1 MFSPRYWT
9 FILIVLAAFGY
20 SMFRISQSPDLIVSP
35 ADAYSYRYM
44 ELENGLK
51 VMLVRTPEADKAS
64 AALSVNVGSMDDPEG
79 REGLAHFLE
88 HMLFLG
94 TEPFPEP
101 DEYQQFIKQNGGS
114 HNAFTSY
121 AQTTYFFDVDNEQ
134 LSGALERFAPFFI
147 SPTFNEAYVDREK
160 NAVHAEYS
168 ANLKE
173 DGRRIFSAQKMAMNP
188 EFTFSN
194 FSTGNLDTL
203 SDRDDS
209 KIRDELISFY
219 KTHYSSD
226 RMTLVIAGDYELD
239 QLGNKARNLFSDI
252 PKRDVHFERPDV
264 PVFVPEQLPLDM
276 HIKPVKEIR
285 ELRFTFP
292 LPEILSQYQHKP
304 VQLLSNLIGH
314 EGDGSILA
322 LLKKKGWAESLSAGR
337 SLSTRHASTMVVGIG
352 LTKSGLL
359 HQEEITS
366 ILMEY
371 IDLIRTNG
379 IPEYIKEE
387 QKMLNEMTF
396 RFQEHGPISNYTTR
410 LSSNMLIFPVED
422 TIYGDYRSEPASDE
436 LMSKYLSSLTADNM
450 LRVLIA
456 PGVDTDTTDP
466 WYGTE
471 IKIRPSDYRK
481 PETSEWTGA
490 LHLPKAN
497 PFVPENL
504 ETAPGEAS
512 DTPELVASEN
522 GYQLWYYPEHEFDAP
537 RAQVLISIKVP
548 EIKDSAEQR
557 VLARLYARTVTEAL
571 NTYSYPASLAGLN
584 YRLSATSDGLEIAV
598 GGYFDKL
605 PVLLEQIFTEMKN
618 MNISGEEFN
627 RYQASLIRAL
637 ENNLKARPYQR
648 TLADLKNWI
657 IEPSFSDTDL
667 LPVVKSA
674 TKEAL
679 EQFAAQLGNTLS
691 VTTYVHGTLSAE
703 SAENIGAITQ
713 KYYPANT
720 VTDAD
725 SRLLKAPAGQYQ
737 QAVVQDHP
745 DKVMTLYLQGSDTS
759 DMARAEAG
767 LLAQMISSPYYQYM
781 RTEQQLGYIVFA
793 TAYPQKS
800 VPGLLFIVQS
810 PTASPEEM
818 MNHSRIFFRDYEG
831 KLETMSD
838 EEFALFQEGL
848 ITRLTEKPKNMGE
861 KAANFWA
868 DLSTERYT
876 FDTRQAIADEVVN
889 ITKTQILNLYRRA
902 VLNNEWSWLLFEKGG
917 KVNDMTALE
926 TLDRS
931 SLEQFELPEY
941 PLPAVNGGHTT
952 EDGGDDQDSAE

>member
-848 ITRLTEKPKNMGE
+848 ITRLAEKPKNMGE

-917 KVNDMTALE
+917 KVNDMMALE

-941 PLPAVNGGHTT
+941 PLPAVSGGHTT

>member
-657 IEPSFSDTDL
+657 IEPSFSETDL

-917 KVNDMTALE
+917 KVNDMMALE

-941 PLPAVNGGHTT
+941 PLPAVSGGHTT

>member
-941 PLPAVNGGHTT
+941 PLPAVNTT

>member
-134 LSGALERFAPFFI
+134 LSGALKRFAPFFI

-239 QLGNKARNLFSDI
+239 QLGNKARNLFSDV

-422 TIYGDYRSEPASDE
+422 TVYGDYRSEPASDE

-456 PGVDTDTTDP
+456 PGIDTDTTDP

-941 PLPAVNGGHTT
+941 PLPAVSGGHTT

>member
-134 LSGALERFAPFFI
+134 LSGALKRFAPFFI

-239 QLGNKARNLFSDI
+239 QLGNKARNLFSDV

-422 TIYGDYRSEPASDE
+422 TVYGDYRSEPASDE

-456 PGVDTDTTDP
+456 PGIDTDTTDP

-941 PLPAVNGGHTT
+941 PLPAVNTT

>member
-209 KIRDELISFY
+209 KIRDELITFY

-264 PVFVPEQLPLDM
+264 SVFVPEQLPLDM
-276 HIKPVKEIR
+276 YIKPVKEIR

-292 LPEILSQYQHKP
+292 LPEIISQYQHKP

-379 IPEYIKEE
+379 IPDYIKEE

-422 TIYGDYRSEPASDE
+422 TIYGDYRSEPASEE
-436 LMSKYLSSLTADNM
+436 LMRKYLSGLTADNM

-471 IKIRPSDYRK
+471 IKIRPSDYQK

-548 EIKDSAEQR
+548 EIKESAEQR

-618 MNISGEEFN
+618 MDISGEEFN

-810 PTASPEEM
+810 PTATPEEM

-941 PLPAVNGGHTT
+941 PLPAVSGGHAT
-952 EDGGDDQDSAE
+952 EDGGDNQDSAE

>member
-941 PLPAVNGGHTT
+941 PLPAVSGGHAT
-952 EDGGDDQDSAE
+952 EDGGDNQDSAE

>member
-134 LSGALERFAPFFI
+134 LSGALKRFAPFFI

-917 KVNDMTALE
+917 KVNNMTALE

-941 PLPAVNGGHTT
+941 PLPAVNTT

>member
-848 ITRLTEKPKNMGE
+848 ITRLAEKPKNMGE

-917 KVNDMTALE
+917 KVNNMTALE

>member
-1 MFSPRYWT
+1 
-9 FILIVLAAFGY
+9 
-20 SMFRISQSPDLIVSP
+20 
-35 ADAYSYRYM
+35 
-44 ELENGLK
+44 
-51 VMLVRTPEADKAS
+51 
-64 AALSVNVGSMDDPEG
+64 
-79 REGLAHFLE
+79 
-88 HMLFLG
+88 
-94 TEPFPEP
+94 
-101 DEYQQFIKQNGGS
+101 
-114 HNAFTSY
+114 
-121 AQTTYFFDVDNEQ
+121 
-134 LSGALERFAPFFI
+134 
-147 SPTFNEAYVDREK
+147 
-160 NAVHAEYS
+160 
-168 ANLKE
+168 
-173 DGRRIFSAQKMAMNP
+173 MN
-188 EFTFSN
+188 
-194 FSTGNLDTL
+194 
-203 SDRDDS
+203 
-209 KIRDELISFY
+209 
-219 KTHYSSD
+219 
-226 RMTLVIAGDYELD
+226 
-239 QLGNKARNLFSDI
+239 
-252 PKRDVHFERPDV
+252 
-264 PVFVPEQLPLDM
+264 
-276 HIKPVKEIR
+276 IKPVKEIR

-292 LPEILSQYQHKP
+292 LPEIISQYQHKP

-379 IPEYIKEE
+379 IPDYIKEE

-422 TIYGDYRSEPASDE
+422 TIYGDYRSEPASDK
-436 LMSKYLSSLTADNM
+436 LINRYLAGLTADNM

-471 IKIRPSDYRK
+471 IKIRPSDYQK

-512 DTPELVASEN
+512 ETPQLVTSEN

-548 EIKDSAEQR
+548 EIKESAEQR

-618 MNISGEEFN
+618 MDISDEEFN

-720 VTDAD
+720 MTDAD

-737 QAVVQDHP
+737 QAVIQDHP

-810 PTASPEEM
+810 PTATPEEM

-831 KLETMSD
+831 KLETISD

-848 ITRLTEKPKNMGE
+848 ITHLTEKPKNMGE

-876 FDTRQAIADEVVN
+876 FDTRQAIADEVDN
-889 ITKTQILNLYRRA
+889 ISKTQILNLYRRA

-917 KVNDMTALE
+917 EVDDMAALE

-941 PLPAVNGGHTT
+941 PLPAVSGGHATDN
-952 EDGGDDQDSAE
+952 DGGDDQASTQ

>member
-239 QLGNKARNLFSDI
+239 QLGNKARNLFSDV

-264 PVFVPEQLPLDM
+264 PVFAPEQLPLDM

-571 NTYSYPASLAGLN
+571 NPYSSPASLAGLN

-848 ITRLTEKPKNMGE
+848 ITRLAEKPKNMGE

-917 KVNDMTALE
+917 KVNNMTALE

-941 PLPAVNGGHTT
+941 PLPAVSGGHTT

>member
-209 KIRDELISFY
+209 KIRDELITFY

-264 PVFVPEQLPLDM
+264 SVFVPEQLPLDM
-276 HIKPVKEIR
+276 YIKPVKEIR

-292 LPEILSQYQHKP
+292 LPEIISQYQHKP

-379 IPEYIKEE
+379 IPDYIKEE

-422 TIYGDYRSEPASDE
+422 TIYGDYRSEPASEE
-436 LMSKYLSSLTADNM
+436 LMRKYLSGLTADNM

-471 IKIRPSDYRK
+471 IKIRPSDYQK

-618 MNISGEEFN
+618 MDISGEEFN

-810 PTASPEEM
+810 PTATPEEM

-917 KVNDMTALE
+917 RVNDMTALE

-941 PLPAVNGGHTT
+941 PLPAVSGGHAT
-952 EDGGDDQDSAE
+952 EDGGDNQDSAE

>member
-209 KIRDELISFY
+209 KIRDELITFY

-264 PVFVPEQLPLDM
+264 SVFVPEQLPLDM
-276 HIKPVKEIR
+276 YIKPVKEIR

-292 LPEILSQYQHKP
+292 LPEIISQYQHKP

-379 IPEYIKEE
+379 IPDYIKEE

-422 TIYGDYRSEPASDE
+422 TIYGDYRSEPASEE
-436 LMSKYLSSLTADNM
+436 LMRKYLSGLTADNM

-471 IKIRPSDYRK
+471 IKIRPSDYQK

-548 EIKDSAEQR
+548 EIKESAEQR

-618 MNISGEEFN
+618 MDISGEEFN
-627 RYQASLIRAL
+627 RYQASLTRAL

-725 SRLLKAPAGQYQ
+725 SRLLKAPDGQYQ

-810 PTASPEEM
+810 PTATPEEM

-941 PLPAVNGGHTT
+941 PLPAVSGGHAT
-952 EDGGDDQDSAE
+952 EDGGDNQDSAE

>member
-203 SDRDDS
+203 SDRDNS

-917 KVNDMTALE
+917 KVNNMTALE